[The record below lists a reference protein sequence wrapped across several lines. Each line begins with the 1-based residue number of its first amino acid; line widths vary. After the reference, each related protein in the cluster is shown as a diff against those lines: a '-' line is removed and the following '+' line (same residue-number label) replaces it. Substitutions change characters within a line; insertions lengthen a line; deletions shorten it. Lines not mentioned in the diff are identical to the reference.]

1 VYSNEAKGT
10 PALNLRNFSGELPL
24 GGKDASGLI
33 RCEGISIG
41 SQFFKVNWASPVQW
55 KHPSLNLP
63 PAEIVWNGFTI
74 RSEGVLQMTR
84 TPRFAARIDIPAS
97 EWASDSGAFPSALGL
112 KLQAKRLSLR
122 GALNGSLARLSSWKG
137 DLAVE
142 ARGVALGGDRNGQ
155 EVFFNEGRMI
165 ATVRG
170 GRFNLLEARLQSE
183 RLSFLGNGALLPD
196 GRLGGVMRVV
206 ADQDYAALLT
216 RFAIGAMWTG
226 GWTRSWLVPMETPDR
241 YYRDIILQGTVNQT
255 MVDVGRKGE
264 AMDLAQAWNRM
275 RTFLRKEALE
285 PEKRTTAR
293 PAEQIFPQ

>member
-1 VYSNEAKGT
+1 
-10 PALNLRNFSGELPL
+10 
-24 GGKDASGLI
+24 
-33 RCEGISIG
+33 
-41 SQFFKVNWASPVQW
+41 
-55 KHPSLNLP
+55 
-63 PAEIVWNGFTI
+63 
-74 RSEGVLQMTR
+74 M
-84 TPRFAARIDIPAS
+84 
-97 EWASDSGAFPSALGL
+97 
-112 KLQAKRLSLR
+112 
-122 GALNGSLARLSSWKG
+122 
-137 DLAVE
+137 
-142 ARGVALGGDRNGQ
+142 
-155 EVFFNEGRMI
+155 
-165 ATVRG
+165 RG

-275 RTFLRKEALE
+275 RRFLRKEALE